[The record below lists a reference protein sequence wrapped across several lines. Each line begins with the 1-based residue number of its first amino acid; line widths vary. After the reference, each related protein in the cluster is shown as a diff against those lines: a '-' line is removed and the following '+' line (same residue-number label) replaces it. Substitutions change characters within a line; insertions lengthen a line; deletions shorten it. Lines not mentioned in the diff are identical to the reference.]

1 MRDVIAI
8 ETERLRLRTW
18 EPDDLAQFIRLTNT
32 PTGMRYLGGVAGPEI
47 YQGLYERILLSQ
59 QQNGFCFWIA
69 ERREDRAMLG
79 ICGFKRGTVDP
90 IIDAMEIGWR
100 FREDV
105 WGQGYAREAAAACLD
120 WGWRNVPDDRIVAIT
135 VIGNTS
141 SWGLMERLGM
151 RRNLALDFDHPNHA
165 VGDPFRPHI
174 TYEIARRGAG
184 GEIARP
190 LPTENGR

>member
-1 MRDVIAI
+1 VRDVIAI
-8 ETERLRLRTW
+8 ETERMRLRTW
-18 EPDDLAQFIRLTNT
+18 EPDDLALFVRLTNT

-151 RRNLALDFDHPNHA
+151 RRNFALNFDHPNHA
-165 VGDPFRPHI
+165 VGDPLRPHI
-174 TYEIARRGAG
+174 TYEIS
-184 GEIARP
+184 RP
-190 LPTENGR
+190 LPTENA